1 MFPAL
6 EVSVLHSFFIVPD
19 YSTSKALH
27 HSVFVS
33 FSKSNKKTKPFIKFF
48 FKFANFWNE
57 ELKEKGF
64 NIKEMKADQFL
75 NMYSKAKLTNA
86 ETIRRNRAKLQ
97 EEYPELRGEIYK
109 IRQGKEQDKWRE
121 ELGYH
126 IKGINKL

>member
-1 MFPAL
+1 MNAK
-6 EVSVLHSFFIVPD
+6 EIVKMLLVKYPTLKD
-19 YSTSKALH
+19 SDSRL
-27 HSVFVS
+27 
-33 FSKSNKKTKPFIKFF
+33 I
-48 FKFANFWNE
+48 ANFWNE

-64 NIKEMKADQFL
+64 DIKEMKTVEFL

-97 EEYPELRGEIYK
+97 QEHPELRGEIYK
-109 IRQGKEQDKWRE
+109 LRQGKEQDKWRE